1 MRLFA
6 FAALLALP
14 LFAVA
19 APAAKAD
26 YYKPKCC
33 GESDNGQNSYYGYHG
48 EFKHYYV
55 KRPAVVF
62 GCDGYHCQ
70 TGIKLK
76 PETTVKA
83 ACDRGWC
90 RIKSHHFKN
99 AWVLEECLKEFED
112 EGGTEEGQADE
123 GHHEGGYER
132 KYEGG
137 YERRYESGYESGGR
151 Y

>member
-33 GESDNGQNSYYGYHG
+33 GESDNGSNSYYGYHA

-76 PETTVKA
+76 PETTVIA

-90 RIKSHHFKN
+90 RVKSDHFKN
-99 AWVLEECLKEFED
+99 AWVLEECLREFEGEEGQDDGFNEGGD
-112 EGGTEEGQADE
+112 EGGYQGRYQS
-123 GHHEGGYER
+123 GYER
-132 KYEGG
+132 
-137 YERRYESGYESGGR
+137 GGR